1 MTIPF
6 GIVLVRDH
14 FCVCLCD
21 SVVAAGVALIGGRDA
36 PSALA
41 ARFAETV
48 RTSVHEVAAVQLG
61 SPLIVDLDVV
71 VDALVDRGCLVDLDA
86 DAMVRSL
93 ADRCVDAPLLVETL
107 LDGGAAAVEQL
118 VGTWLGEIV

>member
-21 SVVAAGVALIGGRDA
+21 SVVAAGVATIGGRDE

-93 ADRCVDAPLLVETL
+93 ADRCADAPLLVETL